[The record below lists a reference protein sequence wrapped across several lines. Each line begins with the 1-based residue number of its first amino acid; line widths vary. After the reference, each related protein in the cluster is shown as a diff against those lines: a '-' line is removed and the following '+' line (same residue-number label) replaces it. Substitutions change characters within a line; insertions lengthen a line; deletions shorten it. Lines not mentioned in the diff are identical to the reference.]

1 MLCIHT
7 VNMKKQIVPALV
19 FAAVFQSLCG
29 CGPKQE
35 LVLHYDQPA
44 TCLEEALPLGNG
56 RLGALVYG
64 GPEEDRISLNDIT
77 LWSGEPD
84 RPAMH
89 PDLQDGV
96 GAEAAETIPLI
107 REALAQEDYA
117 AAERLQRRVQ
127 GHFSES
133 YMPLGTLRI
142 RYEDAGEVSGYRR
155 ELDLSSAVAKTSCL
169 RGGKPFSAS
178 YFVSAPDSVIVIRLE
193 AADGVHARILLD
205 SPLPSMV
212 HAEGS
217 SLVMEGYAPW
227 HAYPGYYR
235 QGEGQMLYDPD
246 RGIHFRTVLSL
257 RQQGGDVRAE
267 GGQLVVDGCRE
278 LTLLV
283 VNATSFNGFDKDPV
297 REGKDCAALADA
309 QAARVL
315 ELSDRTLLERH
326 LTDYRALFD
335 GVMLD
340 LGRTDATLRALPTDE
355 QLRLYSTDGRPNPEL
370 EALYFQFGRYLLIS
384 SSRTSGVPANLQ
396 GLWSESMDPPWS
408 CNYTININLEENYWP
423 AEVVGLGA
431 LHEVLLDFTHELAQ
445 NGRVAAAHYY
455 GAPRGWNTGH
465 NTDIWAIACPVGLG
479 TGMPS
484 WANWTMGG
492 AWLSTH
498 IWEHWLFS
506 RDRARLE
513 RDYPVLRG
521 AAEFCLDWLV
531 EKDGEL
537 ITSPSTSPEN
547 LYVSADGRPLAT
559 LYGATAD
566 LAIIRECLTDAIA
579 AAQELGVDGD
589 FVREATDKLSR
600 LHPYQV
606 DAAGKLQEWYHDWQD
621 WEPTHRHQ
629 SHLIGVYPGHQIVEG
644 PLAEAALK
652 TLEVKGFETTGWSC
666 GWRINLYA
674 RLGQGEQAYR
684 MLRQL
689 LRYVDPDPSGAEDYQ
704 GGGGSYPNLFDAH
717 PPFQIDGNFGGCA
730 GIAEMLLQSD
740 PDGTVHPLPALPGA
754 WPSGRVTG
762 LRTRGGQTVDI
773 SWRDGKVRRMRV
785 R

>member
-1 MLCIHT
+1 
-7 VNMKKQIVPALV
+7 MKTFLVPAFL
-19 FAAVFQSLCG
+19 AACVLAG
-29 CGPKQE
+29 CGRQQD
-35 LVLHYDQPA
+35 LTLHFDRPG

-64 GPEEDRISLNDIT
+64 GTQQERISLNDIT

-84 RPAMH
+84 RGSLH
-89 PDLQDGV
+89 PDMQSGLGE
-96 GAEAAETIPLI
+96 EAAATIPLI
-107 REALAQEDYA
+107 REALEQEDYA
-117 AAERLQRRVQ
+117 LAERLQRKVQ

-133 YMPLGTLRI
+133 YMPLGTLWI
-142 RYEDAGEVSGYRR
+142 DYETDEPVSDYRR
-155 ELDLSSAVAKTSCL
+155 ELDLRSAVARVSCR
-169 RGGKPFSAS
+169 RGGRAFSEEC
-178 YFVSAPDSVIVIRLE
+178 FVSAPDSVIVVRLH
-193 AADGVHARILLD
+193 ADGGLRARVRLD
-205 SPLPSMV
+205 SPLPGRVAAS
-212 HAEGS
+212 GS
-217 SLVMEGYAPW
+217 TLTVDGYAPW
-227 HAYPGYYR
+227 HAYPGYYK

-246 RGIHFRTVLSL
+246 RGIHFRTVLSV
-257 RQQGGDVRAE
+257 RHRGGEVRAE
-267 GGQLVVDGCRE
+267 GQDLVLDGCGE
-278 LTLLV
+278 AVLLI

-297 REGKDCAALADA
+297 RQGKPYESLAAA
-309 QAARVL
+309 QAERVL
-315 ELSDRTLLERH
+315 QLDDETLFARH
-326 LTDYRALFD
+326 LQDYRALFD
-335 GVMLD
+335 GVTLD
-340 LGRTDATLRALPTDE
+340 LGRTAEELRTLPTDE
-355 QLRLYSTDGRPNPEL
+355 QLRLYSEDARPNPEL
-370 EALYFQFGRYLLIS
+370 EALYFQYGRYLLIS
-384 SSRTSGVPANLQ
+384 SSRTPGVPANLQ

-431 LHEVLLDFTHELAQ
+431 LHEVLLDYLHNLAR
-445 NGRVAAAHYY
+445 NGQAAAEHYY
-455 GAPRGWNTGH
+455 GVRRGWNSGH
-465 NTDIWAIACPVGLG
+465 NSDIWAMACPVGLG
-479 TGMPS
+479 TGSPS

-498 IWEHWLFS
+498 MWEHWLFS
-506 RDRARLE
+506 RDRVRLE
-513 RDYPVLRG
+513 QDYPVLRG

-547 LYVSADGRPLAT
+547 LYVSADGRPRAT

-579 AAQELGVDGD
+579 AARELGVDED
-589 FVREATDKLSR
+589 FVREASDKLSR

-629 SHLIGVYPGHQIVEG
+629 SHMIGVYPGHQIAEG

-674 RLGQGEQAYR
+674 RLGDGEKAYR

-689 LRYVDPDPSGAEDYQ
+689 LRYVNPDPSAAENYQ

-740 PDGTVHPLPALPGA
+740 PDGTVHPLPALPAA
-754 WPSGRVTG
+754 WPSGRVSG
-762 LRTRGGQTVDI
+762 LRTRGGQTVDLV
-773 SWRDGKVRRMRV
+773 WRDGKVRRLKV
-785 R
+785 SFPD